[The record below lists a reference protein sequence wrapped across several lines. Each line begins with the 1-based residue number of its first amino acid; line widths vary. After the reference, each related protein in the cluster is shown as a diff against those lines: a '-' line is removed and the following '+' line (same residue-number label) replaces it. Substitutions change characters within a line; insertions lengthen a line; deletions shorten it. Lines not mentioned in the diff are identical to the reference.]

1 MSLHKISDLKPV
13 SLSPGLTVFVPLY
26 NEEVILETNTLKLI
40 EYLGN
45 LDTPYEIF
53 LGSNGSTDDTQKIG
67 KRLEARHRQVVFFHL
82 PFRGPGL
89 AFAEAL
95 KRARYTMLACQD
107 ADLSV
112 ELDFLGRA
120 SAALQKYDAVIG
132 AKKESQSR
140 PFLRIL
146 VSEFFIFCTNLLL
159 GLPYRDYSIGAK
171 AYRTHAIRPFIE
183 QIDRHT
189 FYTQELI
196 YRLQKSSG
204 RIIEIPVQC
213 NDWRK
218 TRFNLFHEGIYRF
231 SKLFGLW
238 MRQRLKDRT

>member
-1 MSLHKISDLKPV
+1 LSLHKISDLKPV

-26 NEEVILETNTLKLI
+26 NEEAILETNTHKLI
-40 EYLGN
+40 EYLAN
-45 LDTPYEIF
+45 IDTPYEIL
-53 LGSNGSTDDTQKIG
+53 LGSNGSTDDTPKIG
-67 KRLEARHRQVVFFHL
+67 KSMEERHSQVVFFHL
-82 PFRGPGL
+82 PLRGPGL

-95 KRARYTMLACQD
+95 KRARYTKLACQD

-112 ELDFLGRA
+112 ELDFLYRA
-120 SAALQKYDAVIG
+120 SAKLQDYDAVIG
-132 AKKESQSR
+132 AKQESQSR

-159 GLPYRDYSIGAK
+159 GIPYRDYSIGAK
-171 AYRTHAIRPFIE
+171 AYRTRAIRPFLDG
-183 QIDRHT
+183 IDRHT

-196 YRLQKSSG
+196 YRLQKSNG
-204 RIIEIPVQC
+204 RIIEIPVRC

-238 MRQRLKDRT
+238 MRQRFEV